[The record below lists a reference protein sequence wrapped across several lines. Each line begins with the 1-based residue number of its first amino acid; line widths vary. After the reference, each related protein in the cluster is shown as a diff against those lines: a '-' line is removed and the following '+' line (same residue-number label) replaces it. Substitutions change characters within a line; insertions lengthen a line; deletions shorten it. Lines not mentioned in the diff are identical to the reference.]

1 MKAAAIWHNLCPG
14 NLNWKFK
21 YESTWALFHR
31 GDKIFTE
38 KRKSS
43 KKRKIAY
50 FVNGMQHISG
60 RFLGTFVSSECS
72 THFEHW
78 STISFGKTDVKFWK
92 TKNADGTCHKH
103 HHLGGFLT
111 PSYNCPANKKSKI
124 QNDLFWLITKMESP
138 WTLSIRE
145 ELRQNLKKITVWF
158 WYNKFGFWVR
168 PPPPLIGPKKNVLM
182 AVMANGSLLVSA
194 DI

>member
-1 MKAAAIWHNLCPG
+1 MKGAAIWHNLCPG

-21 YESTWALFHR
+21 CVSTWAEYHE
-31 GDKIFTE
+31 GDKISLKTE
-38 KRKSS
+38 KSS
-43 KKRKIAY
+43 KERETTACCL
-50 FVNGMQHISG
+50 FCHWDA
-60 RFLGTFVSSECS
+60 FLGTFVSSECS

-145 ELRQNLKKITVWF
+145 ELRQNLNKITVWF
-158 WYNKFGFWVR
+158 WYYKFGFWVR
-168 PPPPLIGPKKNVLM
+168 P
-182 AVMANGSLLVSA
+182 S
-194 DI
+194 